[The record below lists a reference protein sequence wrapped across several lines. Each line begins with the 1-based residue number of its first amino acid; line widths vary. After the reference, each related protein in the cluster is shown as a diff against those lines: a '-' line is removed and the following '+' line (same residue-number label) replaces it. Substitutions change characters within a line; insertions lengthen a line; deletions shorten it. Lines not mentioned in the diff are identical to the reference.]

1 MKNKNM
7 NIKKIRIWLKEKV
20 AEARQLMEWH
30 KPNKDAMG
38 TMYYYW
44 KEKRDEALRE
54 IREMKN

>member
-1 MKNKNM
+1 MINE
-7 NIKKIRIWLKEKV
+7 ILQELKEKV
-20 AEARQLMEWH
+20 AEARQLMERH

>member
-1 MKNKNM
+1 M

-30 KPNKDAMG
+30 KQNKDAMG